1 MKKTLFAFVLV
12 LLMLAAYILVPPT
25 AEAACPAPGT
35 GIAGAL
41 NMVHDAKMLE
51 TMIAHVP
58 QQGWDGMAGA
68 VANSS
73 CP

>member
-1 MKKTLFAFVLV
+1 MKKTLFVLVLV

-25 AEAACPAPGT
+25 AEAACPAPG
-35 GIAGAL
+35 GGYAGAL
-41 NMVHDAKMLE
+41 NMLHDAKMLE

-58 QQGWDGMAGA
+58 QNGWDGMARA